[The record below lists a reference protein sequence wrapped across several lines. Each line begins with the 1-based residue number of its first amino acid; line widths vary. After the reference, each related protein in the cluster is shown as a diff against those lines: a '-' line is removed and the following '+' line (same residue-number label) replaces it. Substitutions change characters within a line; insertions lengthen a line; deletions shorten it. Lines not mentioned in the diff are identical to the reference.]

1 MTTLTH
7 SKPAKVFGRVVTTP
21 HQRLCSSLPG
31 GLLLGLVLFAAF
43 FFTGNGLGAS
53 GGLNRYIVFVEDLI
67 APQHVD
73 RTPYLL
79 KLAGG
84 SKDPLDDWVVFMVAG
99 AMIGGFTSGWL
110 NGRLKSKR
118 TKDPTSPC
126 ANAGSWHSRRRHH
139 GYGARMARAALGLS
153 PCRVAQFCPLARGHL
168 CFRFWR
174 CVHACLFCAQGM
186 VITDRLTHL
195 NHE

>member
-1 MTTLTH
+1 MTTLTQ
-7 SKPAKVFGRVVTTP
+7 SKPAKSFWAAWL
-21 HQRLCSSLPG
+21 QRPTKDYVHPYLG

-99 AMIGGFTSGWL
+99 AMVG
-110 NGRLKSKR
+110 
-118 TKDPTSPC
+118 
-126 ANAGSWHSRRRHH
+126 NAG
-139 GYGARMARAALGLS
+139 
-153 PCRVAQFCPLARGHL
+153 
-168 CFRFWR
+168 
-174 CVHACLFCAQGM
+174 GM
-186 VITDRLTHL
+186 
-195 NHE
+195 